1 MSMTNILSLSFLY
14 SWESSSNCKCYAACA
29 SVRSECCY
37 GLHVGVAATVEK
49 SESCP
54 SVDISVEL
62 FAQYNQCRDFW
73 RNFAVD
79 NNLPTGSLGGRLHL
93 NSNLNSSYFVPTC
106 ITILDTN
113 LLSF

>member
-1 MSMTNILSLSFLY
+1 MLRGV
-14 SWESSSNCKCYAACA
+14 CKCTDGRTAPTAY
-29 SVRSECCY
+29 
-37 GLHVGVAATVEK
+37 LHVGVAATVKK